1 VAGSISVN
9 EGHRIAHEF
18 KDYLQGQLPEINDV
32 LIHIEP
38 FENKNRT
45 DQLKQPITL

>member
-38 FENKNRT
+38 FENKKSR
-45 DQLKQPITL
+45 